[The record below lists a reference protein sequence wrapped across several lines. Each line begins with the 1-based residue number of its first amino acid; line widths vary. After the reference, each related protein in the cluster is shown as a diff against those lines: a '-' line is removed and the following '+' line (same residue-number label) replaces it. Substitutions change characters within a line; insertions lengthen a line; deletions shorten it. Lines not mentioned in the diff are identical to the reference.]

1 MTMSTERTSPS
12 ERVFAGQT
20 AVVVGSVHGIGRASA
35 TLLSRRGARAACLDR
50 NLEGAQGLV
59 DSLGSEAP
67 EAVALEMD
75 VTHERAVR
83 ATVSEAERRLG
94 PDGVLVNCAGAT
106 GSPTGVPRTGILVE
120 AAEMSGWILS
130 PGGSFTAGFTFDLS
144 GVRAVY

>member
-1 MTMSTERTSPS
+1 MTMSTERP
-12 ERVFAGQT
+12 V
-20 AVVVGSVHGIGRASA
+20 RA
-35 TLLSRRGARAACLDR
+35 TCLDR

-67 EAVALEMD
+67 EAVALKMD

-106 GSPTGVPRTGILVE
+106 GVHRPAHRGPASWSKPPR
-120 AAEMSGWILS
+120 
-130 PGGSFTAGFTFDLS
+130 
-144 GVRAVY
+144 